1 MTYSNGDVYK
11 GEFKAGKKEGR
22 GKLTLAN
29 GDIYDGE
36 FKADMKEGHGTY
48 QKHPTSANAAIEKYE
63 GEWKGNVKQKS
74 PAPSPSL

>member
-1 MTYSNGDVYK
+1 MLTYSNGDVYK

-36 FKADMKEGHGTY
+36 FKADMKDGRGTY
-48 QKHPTSANAAIEKYE
+48 TSANTDVEKYE
-63 GEWKGNVKQKS
+63 GEWKGNVRQKS

>member
-1 MTYSNGDVYK
+1 MIMQDGSYYDGQYSHHQRHGK
-11 GEFKAGKKEGR
+11 G
-22 GKLTLAN
+22 TCYYPN

-63 GEWKGNVKQKS
+63 GEWKGNVQQKS

>member
-1 MTYSNGDVYK
+1 MSGISCGSEYEEGVRS
-11 GEFKAGKKEGR
+11 GR
-22 GKLTLAN
+22 GVFKWKS